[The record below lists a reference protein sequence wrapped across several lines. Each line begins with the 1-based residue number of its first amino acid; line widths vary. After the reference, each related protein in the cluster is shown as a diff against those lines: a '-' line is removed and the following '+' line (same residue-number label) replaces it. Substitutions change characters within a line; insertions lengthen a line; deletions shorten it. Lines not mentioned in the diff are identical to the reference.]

1 MLMEKLNGASNSIL
15 WKIVFSLIGVSFVLS
30 GVAGYVFTQADTS
43 AAKVNGQEISQQ
55 TFLQQYNEEYQKMS
69 QQLGAQF
76 AAVADSPEFTN
87 GLRQT
92 ILNRLI
98 DQELLRQYAS
108 ELKLDAADSQ
118 ITQAIVT
125 TPAFQNEGKF
135 DNRLYQ
141 QMLAANGLNGDMY
154 AQYVREGLR
163 FDQLQSGLAGSDFL
177 VPSQA
182 DNLAKLFFQQR
193 DVRFAA
199 FPLAQEVAKQQVTAQ
214 EIKSYY
220 EANRTAFAVPELVKV
235 QYIDLTRAVAEKN
248 VNLSD
253 VEVAQYYQD
262 NKAQYMTQHLAHI
275 QLPTQQEANTVYDSL
290 QKGEDF
296 AALAKLYSADKISG
310 EHGGDLDWVVAG
322 MMPPEFEAAAAK
334 LDVGQYSRPVKVD
347 NAYHIIKLEDQKV
360 RPLVEVKDEIA
371 AKIRND
377 LAVNE
382 FYALEKRVNEKAFEN
397 PENLNAAAQA
407 ANVKVQ
413 ETGYFSRKD
422 IPAALNYSNLVSTVF
437 DSDIAQGGS
446 NSEAINVGDQH
457 SIVVRVVEHK
467 PEGVKT
473 LEEAQADIAA
483 YLKQEKAEKIVLAEA
498 EKTVQALSADSSAAL
513 PEQVSFGEA
522 EKWVYAENKDP
533 ALNNV
538 IFSMRK
544 PTDKPVYAAAK
555 TADNNVVVIEL
566 SKVQDGK
573 LAPEQLQQFHHQL
586 EQVRQTE
593 LQAALL
599 TALRTKAKIEINEEF
614 IQQE

>member
-177 VPSQA
+177 VPSQE

-220 EANRTAFAVPELVKV
+220 DANRTAFAVPELVKV

-275 QLPTQQEANTVYDSL
+275 QLPTQQEADTVYDSL

-360 RPLVEVKDEIA
+360 RPLAEVKDEIA

-566 SKVQDGK
+566 NKVQDGK

>member
-30 GVAGYVFTQADTS
+30 GVAGYVFTQVDSS

-55 TFLQQYNEEYQKMS
+55 TFLQQYNDEYQKMS

-98 DQELLRQYAS
+98 DQELLRQYAT

-125 TPAFQNEGKF
+125 TPAFQSEGKF

-141 QMLAANGLNGDMY
+141 QMLAANGLNGDTY

-163 FDQLQSGLAGSDFL
+163 FEQLQSGLVGSDFI
-177 VPSQA
+177 VPAQA
-182 DNLAKLFFQQR
+182 DSLAKLFFQQR
-193 DVRFAA
+193 DVRFAV
-199 FPLAQEVAKQQVTAQ
+199 FPLADEVAKQQVTEQ

-220 EANRTAFAVPELVKV
+220 ESNRAAFAVPESVKV
-235 QYIDLTRAVAEKN
+235 QFIDLTRAVAEKS
-248 VNLSD
+248 VKVGD

-262 NKAQYMTQHLAHI
+262 NKAQYMTQRLAHI
-275 QLPTQQEANTVYDSL
+275 QLPTEQEAKTVYDSL

-310 EHGGDLDWVVAG
+310 AQGGDLDWVVAG
-322 MMPPEFEAAAAK
+322 MMPPAFEEAAAK
-334 LDVGQYSRPVKVD
+334 LEVGQYSQPVKVD
-347 NAYHIIKLEDQKV
+347 NAYHIIKLEDEKV
-360 RPLVEVKDEIA
+360 RPLEQVKDDIA

-407 ANVKVQ
+407 ANVKVE

-422 IPAALNYSNLVSTVF
+422 IPAELNYSNLVSAMF
-437 DSDIAQGGS
+437 DSDIAQGGA

-473 LEEAQADIAA
+473 LEEARADIAS
-483 YLKQEKAEKIVLAEA
+483 YLKQQKAEKIVLAEA
-498 EKTVQALSADSSAAL
+498 EKTVQALSADSTAAL
-513 PEQVSFGEA
+513 PEQVRFGEA

-538 IFSMRK
+538 IFSMTK
-544 PTDKPVYAAAK
+544 PSDKPVYAATK
-555 TADNNVVVIEL
+555 TADNHVVVIEL
-566 SKVQDGK
+566 SRVQDGK
-573 LAPEQLQQFHHQL
+573 LNAEQLQQFHRQL

-593 LQAALL
+593 LQSSLLAAL
-599 TALRTKAKIEINEEF
+599 RSKAKIEINEDF
-614 IQQE
+614 MRQE